1 MSIPAA
7 SMITFEITLKGYI
20 SSGGGA
26 VKNIANVFH
35 YRRLGV
41 TVDPN
46 KTNIATAFETDI
58 LPTIVLALNDR
69 ANLTGI
75 GVRCVDDAT
84 DAEMVKAITEVGA
97 VTGDGLSNFNCVT
110 IRLKSAVRGRS
121 GMGSKH
127 FGPLS
132 ESDGADDVL
141 AGAGLTRWQAVR
153 DVLDDQFVDSDGNT
167 WKPVILSRKLSQL
180 ATNPTTVVKNDV
192 ASVILNTTYGTL
204 KRRKVR
210 TVS

>member
-7 SMITFEITLKGYI
+7 SMMTFEIALKGYI
-20 SSGGGA
+20 ASGGGA
-26 VKNIANVFH
+26 VKNIANIFH
-35 YRRLGV
+35 YRRLSN

-46 KTNIATAFETDI
+46 KANIAAAFATDI
-58 LPTIVLALNDR
+58 LPAIVAALNDR

-84 DAEMVKAITEVGA
+84 DAEAVAAISETGA
-97 VTGDGLSNFNCVT
+97 ITGDGLSNFNCVT

-141 AGAGLTRWQAVR
+141 SGTGLTRWQAVR

-180 ATNPTTVVKNDV
+180 ANNPTTVVKNDV